1 MRPGSGSLRSL
12 LVGLFVLAMGLFAT
26 RTASAQLH
34 WDLGAQVGVS
44 KRFLGASP
52 NDGTPLDTNA
62 GFGPTAQV
70 LGHVALMP
78 LVRVGGYLGYEI
90 SPLTGDPAARDMF
103 GGGLRV
109 KVMSPWPRGDV
120 RFWLFVGFG
129 YQAVHARGY
138 RMNVVAQA
146 PPPANPNTTFSYDV
160 LVEGSGGHFW
170 ELPFGIG
177 VSYKLRKP
185 YQLFAELGAKVGFS
199 GQGTTYEAGPRASA
213 TNLPAGTPPLFDH
226 LYPSGDDRF
235 SLGLSLGVM
244 IDL

>member
-1 MRPGSGSLRSL
+1 MRPGSGSLRWL
-12 LVGLFVLAMGLFAT
+12 LAGFVVAIALLAT

-34 WDLGAQVGVS
+34 WDLGAQVGVN
-44 KRFLGASP
+44 KRFLGESR
-52 NDGTPLDTNA
+52 NDGTAFATNG
-62 GFGPTAQV
+62 GFGPMAQ
-70 LGHVALMP
+70 LQGHVALMP

-120 RFWLFVGFG
+120 RLWLFLGFG
-129 YQAVHARGY
+129 HQSVYARSY
-138 RMNVVAQA
+138 RTSA
-146 PPPANPNTTFSYDV
+146 PSQSLLFPSNDISIA
-160 LVEGSGGHFW
+160 GAGGHYW

-185 YQLFAELGAKVGFS
+185 YQLFAELGARVGFA
-199 GQGTTYEAGPRASA
+199 GQGTTYERGPQA
-213 TNLPAGTPPLFDH
+213 TIGNLPPGALVPATSRLD
-226 LYPSGDDRF
+226 PSGDDRF

>member
-12 LVGLFVLAMGLFAT
+12 LVGVFVVAIALFAT

-34 WDLGAQVGVS
+34 WDLGAQVGVN
-44 KRFLGASP
+44 KRFLGASG
-52 NDGTPLDTNA
+52 NDGTALSHNA
-62 GFGPTAQV
+62 GLGPTAQ
-70 LGHVALMP
+70 LQGHFALLP

-90 SPLTGDPAARDMF
+90 SPLEGDPAARDMF

-120 RFWLFVGFG
+120 RLWLFVGFG
-129 YQAVHARGY
+129 YQAVYARSY
-138 RMNVVAQA
+138 DARV
-146 PPPANPNTTFSYDV
+146 NTTPSSTSV
-160 LVEGSGGHFW
+160 SVTGSSFDLKVQGAGGHYW

-185 YQLFAELGAKVGFS
+185 WQLFAELGARVGFAGS
-199 GQGTTYEAGPRASA
+199 GTAYETGPRVAF
-213 TNLPAGTPPLFDH
+213 TNLPPVVLALPDR